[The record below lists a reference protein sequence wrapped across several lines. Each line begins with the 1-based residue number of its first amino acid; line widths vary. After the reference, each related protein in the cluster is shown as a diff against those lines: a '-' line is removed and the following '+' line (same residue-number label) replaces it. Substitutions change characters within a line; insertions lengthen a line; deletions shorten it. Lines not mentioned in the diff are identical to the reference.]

1 MSITSI
7 LTSLK
12 SKVTLEYIIIVAAI
26 FIAVM
31 TVSKTLGGHIQD
43 TVTKSSCLLVDK
55 VYVSGS
61 RIGEGYCSSK

>member
-1 MSITSI
+1 MSINSI
-7 LTSLK
+7 LTTLK
-12 SKVTLEYIIIVAAI
+12 SKVTFEYVIMIAVI

-61 RIGEGYCSSK
+61 RIGEGYCSNK